1 MKIKMV
7 KDDYSNVY
15 KEVLTVLSNLIEK
28 DYNKIPKEYIKFL
41 EENCSKDYEFNY
53 DISKNIDQQNLSN
66 NAKYILFGLFE
77 KFGATEKQKEKIK
90 LFKNNY
96 YKKIEEQQREKYNPN
111 NLFENRKQEV
121 TDKTQSIAN
130 EVAMVEYKESI
141 FKRFI
146 NKIKNIFHLQ

>member
-1 MKIKMV
+1 ME
-7 KDDYSNVY
+7 NTN
-15 KEVLTVLSNLIEK
+15 EVFK
-28 DYNKIPKEYIKFL
+28 KEYATKELRQKIENQINNKY
-41 EENCSKDYEFNY
+41 EEFSDIIVDITLKRAYTFGFSEEEILKDVDSLLKNCD
-53 DISKNIDQQNLSN
+53 
-66 NAKYILFGLFE
+66 
-77 KFGATEKQKEKIK
+77 KIK

-121 TDKTQSIAN
+121 TDKTQLIAN